1 MRKNQLGKKEGRK
14 RKNEREIEKY
24 AGGGG
29 ILICWKNLTALF
41 SVHFLR
47 FSSNLNIWLLNL
59 EVMSIYF
66 V

>member
-29 ILICWKNLTALF
+29 I
-41 SVHFLR
+41 
-47 FSSNLNIWLLNL
+47 
-59 EVMSIYF
+59 
-66 V
+66 